1 MSADRQFDIL
11 ATRPDWFT
19 IPKQMPGRLTAI
31 DFVYFI
37 WPQHVDP
44 RRYSVVVEVLD
55 TAGPTYR
62 KISPLQKNVE
72 LPHVQYDWH
81 ARIGVVPD
89 SEGLP
94 IFEAEL
100 SRGSTY
106 RIPEVRSNG
115 RFQMEQ
121 LGMTRPPGL

>member
-1 MSADRQFDIL
+1 MSADRQLDIL
-11 ATRPDWFT
+11 ATHPGWFT

-37 WPQHVDP
+37 WPKNLDSS
-44 RRYSVVVEVLD
+44 RYSVLVEVLD

-62 KISPLQKNVE
+62 KISPLRESVE

-81 ARIGVVPD
+81 ARLGVVPD
-89 SEGLP
+89 TPYLP
-94 IFEAEL
+94 AFEAEL

-106 RIPEVRSNG
+106 RIPEVRHNG

-121 LGMTRPPGL
+121 LGMSRPPGL